1 MVAVLCAGTLGY
13 SYASSPA
20 GAAVASYERQAQ
32 LPVDERVP
40 VVPPRENVTVVAG
53 HGMKGESAALVAF
66 GPSGRVLY
74 HNDTFHGYFDVDPV
88 KGTRMTVEYVAE
100 RNYAGDDCN
109 AKCTVSAVE
118 RVNLTT
124 GQVERIYSRIIP
136 ADRGANWHDV
146 DRLGEHRL
154 LVGAINTDEVYVVN
168 TTTGMTTWE
177 WSTKQAYPIS
187 GGGAYPADWAHLNDV
202 ERLDDGRIM
211 TSLRNQDSVV
221 FIDRRTGVQED
232 WTLGADGAHSVLY
245 EQHNPDYI
253 NESMGGP
260 AVVVADSLND
270 RVIEYQREDGG
281 ERTNGSRAS
290 SAASAD
296 GEWNRTWVWSD
307 DRMKWPRDADRL
319 PNGHTLIAD
328 TNAHRVLEVDREG
341 DVVWNASFY
350 APYEL
355 ERLGTGD
362 ESAGGPSARAAD
374 LRSRGAVEDGARIET
389 SVAGFT
395 PRKVLNSIAFVL
407 PVWMGLWDAVV
418 AVLLV
423 VTLLAWAVVE
433 YRNSSLSVS
442 FRWPVR
448 LR

>member
-1 MVAVLCAGTLGY
+1 MRRYRVAFALIVVLCASTLGY
-13 SYASSPA
+13 SYVSSPA
-20 GAAVASYERQAQ
+20 SAAVASYERQAE
-32 LPVDERVP
+32 LPVEQRTP

-66 GPSGRVLY
+66 GPSGKVLY

-88 KGTRMTVEYVAE
+88 KGTRTTVEYVAE
-100 RNYAGDDCN
+100 RNYAGDGCN
-109 AKCTVSAVE
+109 AKCTISVVE

-124 GQVERIYSRIIP
+124 GDVDRIYSRIIP
-136 ADRGANWHDV
+136 QDRGANWHDV
-146 DRLGEHRL
+146 DRIGEHRL
-154 LVGAINTDEVYVVN
+154 LVGAINTDEAYVVN

-187 GGGAYPADWAHLNDV
+187 GGGPYPADWAHLNDV
-202 ERLDDGRIM
+202 EKLDDGRVM
-211 TSLRNQDSVV
+211 LSLRNQDSVV
-221 FIDRRTGVQED
+221 FVDPRTGVQEN
-232 WTLGADGAHSVLY
+232 WTLGADGAHDVLY

-253 NESMGGP
+253 PESAGGP

-270 RVIEYQREDGG
+270 RLVEYQRV
-281 ERTNGSRAS
+281 NGTWQQS
-290 SAASAD
+290 
-296 GEWNRTWVWSD
+296 WVWSD
-307 DRMKWPRDADRL
+307 EQMKWPRDADRL
-319 PNGHTLIAD
+319 PNGHTLVAD
-328 TNAHRVLEVDREG
+328 TNAHRVLEVDRQG
-341 DVVWNASFY
+341 DVVWNLSFY

-374 LRSRGAVEDGARIET
+374 LRSRGAVEDGERVET

-395 PRKVLNSIAFVL
+395 PRKVVNSISFIL
-407 PVWMGLWDAVV
+407 PLWMGLLDAAVAVV
-418 AVLLV
+418 LVLTV
-423 VTLLAWAVVE
+423 LAWAVLE
-433 YRNSSLSVS
+433 YRHSSLSVS

>member
-1 MVAVLCAGTLGY
+1 MRRYRVVFALIAVLCASTLGY
-13 SYASSPA
+13 SYVSSQA
-20 GAAVASYERQAQ
+20 TAAVASYERQAD
-32 LPVDERVP
+32 LPVDERAA

-66 GPSGRVLY
+66 GPSGTVLY
-74 HNDTFHGYFDVDPV
+74 HNDTYHGYFDVDPV

-100 RNYAGDDCN
+100 HNYEGDGCDG
-109 AKCTVSAVE
+109 KCTVSVVE

-124 GQVERIYSRIIP
+124 GDVDRIYSRIIP

-154 LVGAINTDEVYVVN
+154 LVGAINTDEAYVVN
-168 TTTGMTTWE
+168 TTTVMTTWE

-187 GGGAYPADWAHLNDV
+187 GGGPYPADWAHLNDV
-202 ERLDDGRIM
+202 EKLHDGRIM
-211 TSLRNQDSVV
+211 LSLRNQDSVV
-221 FIDRRTGVQED
+221 FVDPQTGVQQN
-232 WTLGADGAHSVLY
+232 WTLGADGAHDVLY

-253 NESMGGP
+253 PKSEGGP

-270 RVIEYQREDGG
+270 RLVEYQRA
-281 ERTNGSRAS
+281 NGT
-290 SAASAD
+290 
-296 GEWNRTWVWSD
+296 WNRTWVWSD
-307 DRMKWPRDADRL
+307 ERMKWPRDADRL
-319 PNGHTLIAD
+319 PNGHTLVAD
-328 TNAHRVLEVDREG
+328 TNAHRVLEIDRQG
-341 DVVWNASFY
+341 DVVWNISFY

-374 LRSRGAVEDGARIET
+374 LRSQGAVEDGDRVET

-395 PRKVLNSIAFVL
+395 PRKVVNSIAFIL
-407 PVWMGLWDAVV
+407 PLWMGLWDAAV
-418 AVLLV
+418 AVILAL
-423 VTLLAWAVVE
+423 TLLAWAVVE